1 MGKPPARLGRTNA
14 ETGVVIMP
22 VVAGEIGEE
31 SAPGGEHP
39 RERSS
44 VEAPRMQLRDESAD
58 VRRLQVLQPKPA
70 RLLKERVEVAP
81 IAAHGVGAQP
91 PLVREVL
98 EIAL

>member
-1 MGKPPARLGRTNA
+1 MRKTPPRLGRTDT
-14 ETGVVIMP
+14 ETGIVIVP

-58 VRRLQVLQPKPA
+58 VRWLQILQPKPG
-70 RLLKERVEVAP
+70 RLLKERVDVAP